1 MFTKSLERLLPC
13 ISAILITFSG
23 PASAQTKSSTDQV
36 QRAQNP
42 RARTDAQQKAD
53 LEGAPVDSDE
63 LTRQTLGD
71 LARQVSALTEELRR
85 LRKQS
90 DRNTGIM
97 ELLLNEERL
106 SKLEDKI
113 QDTQGQKAQLDQRE
127 LDLQRRMKNIQGE
140 LLYRGA
146 VRRDEAEAAIRA
158 ELQRALDDV
167 HSQQMVTR
175 QRLSELEGQ
184 AERLRRRVEVLRS
197 KLEPAENNTRD
208 Q

>member
-1 MFTKSLERLLPC
+1 MFTKSLDRLLPC

-42 RARTDAQQKAD
+42 RARIDA
-53 LEGAPVDSDE
+53 APVDSDE